1 MRVVAMLFLGA
12 VLLSVPMHASAK
24 VRLSDADLDTISA
37 GADVCGLFGIGGPCV
52 ISYNDVIEP
61 TGASSSSTVIC
72 TPGPCTIITPTPTP
86 PTKTCSVNSTA
97 VPCNPPPAG
106 ATVTCGPGVL
116 ATPSCQTPNA
126 TATARP
132 LPPTGTV
139 KIKQKVTSPS
149 MSISQR
155 NRIRP

>member
-37 GADVCGLFGIGGPCV
+37 GADVCGLFGISGPCV
-52 ISYNDVIEP
+52 IFYNDVIES
-61 TGASSSSTVIC
+61 TGSSASSTVIC

-86 PTKTCSVNSTA
+86 TAKSCIVNSTA

-116 ATPSCQTPNA
+116 ATPPCQTPNA
-126 TATARP
+126 TATA
-132 LPPTGTV
+132 LPATGTV
-139 KIKQKVTSPS
+139 KIKHKVTSAGT
-149 MSISQR
+149 SIAQR
-155 NRIRP
+155 NRLRP

>member
-1 MRVVAMLFLGA
+1 MRSAAVLFLGA

-24 VRLSDADLDTISA
+24 VLLSDADLDTISA
-37 GADVCGLFGIGGPCV
+37 GADVCGLFGISGPCV

-61 TGASSSSTVIC
+61 TGSSSSSTVIC
-72 TPGPCTIITPTPTP
+72 TPACTIITSTPTP
-86 PTKTCSVNSTA
+86 PTKSCFVNSTA

-126 TATARP
+126 TATA
-132 LPPTGTV
+132 LPASGTV
-139 KIKQKVTSPS
+139 KIKHKVTSAGT
-149 MSISQR
+149 SISQR
-155 NRIRP
+155 NRIKP